1 MYSYLNSSDVDADK
15 SSKRDSDG
23 ILNVDSSE
31 VKNSIN
37 YSPSLNYGINTKD
50 NYLNKIKKK
59 ANYPWD
65 IKSTLENLYPVDN
78 KKVNNKTIKK
88 ESYLS
93 NKDFFRE
100 LESVEKRY
108 DNRNKITRGALD
120 IIKEYSVTR
129 PIARTYEKVMDFK
142 ELREVA
148 FPFKSINHM
157 RAALDI
163 GKGIDIDGSDNLSST
178 SDRFAL
184 EYDNLYKNNKLK
196 GKIEEG
202 RNALRHTLWQGA
214 LSSKYGPKVARDA
227 GDSHE
232 TRPYIDVSIRDF
244 DKYTDADMVTDLLN
258 NKIGRRIGAMYPGSS
273 RKELALRVL
282 EEYWRNGL
290 YSYEQ
295 GRDGRWYVQ
304 KKRIPDNVFYDLYNK
319 YKKLNNFGR

>member
-1 MYSYLNSSDVDADK
+1 MFFVERIPLQHLGSW
-15 SSKRDSDG
+15 
-23 ILNVDSSE
+23 E
-31 VKNSIN
+31 
-37 YSPSLNYGINTKD
+37 
-50 NYLNKIKKK
+50 
-59 ANYPWD
+59 
-65 IKSTLENLYPVDN
+65 
-78 KKVNNKTIKK
+78 K
-88 ESYLS
+88 EH
-93 NKDFFRE
+93 
-100 LESVEKRY
+100 

-129 PIARTYEKVMDFK
+129 PIARAYEKVMDFK

-184 EYDNLYKNNKLK
+184 EYDNLYNNNKLK
-196 GKIEEG
+196 GKIKEG

-214 LSSKYGPKVARDA
+214 LSSKYGPKVALDA

-244 DKYTDADMVTDLLN
+244 DKDTDADMVTDLLN

-319 YKKLNNFGR
+319 YKKLNKFGR